1 MENKQILTECIEGID
16 QFRKAL
22 NERLADAYPLLQIRA
37 NTALE
42 TLANGFRFAAG
53 DAIVPGVTEGDK
65 FKIEPLTHVLD
76 QPILDAMKQPQV
88 EDANVGD
95 ADKAALKAE
104 VEQAFQVFLSM
115 DAKDILANMEA
126 LTIMGVAKKAGLA
139 EFDQDPTPDFIAQI
153 KNEIEKG
160 IEAASAT
167 AAGVSVEEKLAIE
180 KQEVVEK
187 VIELFNAEAEAKKWP
202 VTPDKYPL
210 IFDYLGAQTLD
221 ELKFQM
227 ETPEVLVQKLVKVA
241 DIMPEIETNV
251 TNIETNVTENVAN
264 GTNEAANN
272 TPAAAPG
279 AEETK
284 AEPAPAP
291 AKAETTKKQSGSGK

>member
-1 MENKQILTECIEGID
+1 MDNKKLLTECIEGID
-16 QFRKAL
+16 QFRRAL

-76 QPILDAMKQPQV
+76 QPILDAKKQANV
-88 EDANVGD
+88 EDANVRD

-104 VEQAFQVFLSM
+104 VEQAYQVFLSM
-115 DAKDILANMEA
+115 EAKDILANMEA
-126 LTIMGVAKKAGLA
+126 ITIMGVAKKAGLA

-153 KNEIEKG
+153 KDAIEKG
-160 IEAASAT
+160 IEAGNAT
-167 AAGVSVEEKLAIE
+167 ATGVSVEEKLAIE
-180 KQEVVEK
+180 KQEVIEK
-187 VIELFNAEAEAKKWP
+187 VMELFNAEAEAKAWP

-221 ELKFQM
+221 ELKFQL
-227 ETPEVLVQKLVKVA
+227 ETPDVLVQKLVKVA
-241 DIMPEIETNV
+241 DLMPEIETNV
-251 TNIETNVTENVAN
+251 TNIETNVTENATS

-272 TPAAAPG
+272 TLAAAPA
-279 AEETK
+279 AEEK
-284 AEPAPAP
+284 
-291 AKAETTKKQSGSGK
+291 KAETAPAAGKAETNKKPGSGK